1 MFLRDSEAPLTVRY
15 KLIRGFVILLIIGG
29 MVLGLVRC
37 RKAGNSCKSS
47 TSFKTEASLNSESV
61 AEQEVNIQDSVATSD
76 SPSKEE
82 LAPSADV
89 EPEGIPVADD
99 TLMAKETPAWER
111 YGFQQKE
118 FVDVGQEYSYRTVCK
133 ADPTIE
139 ITGTVEYSEL
149 IKSEEFAVDETNLPE
164 GYEWIST
171 EVTLRFQGEEASR
184 YGVLWSVCCIDY
196 YEMECPYEVVMT
208 TLRSGWTATGFEGV
222 YRYSVCVPFG
232 YDGIILCTKDCSVN
246 GTYLEN
252 MSLYEAGS
260 SEIYGN
266 CYRLKRPI

>member
-15 KLIRGFVILLIIGG
+15 KLIRGFLILLIFGG
-29 MVLGLVRC
+29 MILVFARC
-37 RKAGNSCKSS
+37 RKNGNSSQSS
-47 TSFKTEASLNSESV
+47 AIFKTDASLGSENSV
-61 AEQEVNIQDSVATSD
+61 EQEVINQENVATSD

-82 LAPSADV
+82 VAPSAEV
-89 EPEGIPVADD
+89 EPEGISVADD
-99 TLMAKETPAWER
+99 TPIAKEIPAWER

-139 ITGTVEYSEL
+139 IVGTVEYSEL
-149 IKSEEFAVDETNLPE
+149 IESDEFAVDETNLPE

-222 YRYSVCVPFG
+222 YRYSICVPVG

-252 MSLYEAGS
+252 MSLYEAGN

-266 CYRLKRPI
+266 CYRLNRPI